1 MKNIFV
7 FACVLVLSVAIAGY
21 AAEPGTQSTQGGLG
35 WYKGNTHTHTL
46 WSDGTHLP
54 EQAVEWY
61 KSHGYQFL
69 SLTDHDTLQSGQ
81 QWREVSVQEKRFN
94 VLTEARK
101 SYGEDWVQTRPGIV
115 QPAKGAK
122 APAST
127 APAEPGI
134 EVRLRTLDELRSK
147 FEQPGRFLLIPGE
160 EFSDRAERLPLHL
173 GALNIQTALV
183 PPLAITGRKAASRK
197 MQQGIA
203 EDIRIVREYAATIK
217 PPVLITLNHPNFHF
231 AQTAEDLAGAD
242 VRFVEVMNGARVN
255 NWGDE
260 RHISVERM
268 WDIANSLR
276 IARGAEPLWGVGSDD
291 SHCFAGTDHGTPG
304 LAWIVVRAEALGAES
319 LFDAMGRGDFYF
331 STGVT
336 LADVQYDRRKGSFTV
351 EVQPEEGA
359 QYTIQF
365 IGTLE
370 DADLSPMPA
379 TAPAAT
385 APATAT
391 TTATAT
397 SASKPAGR
405 ITRTYSDRIGQV
417 LQEVTGT
424 HATYTLTGREL
435 FVRAVVRSSKPSA
448 INPAYPQQAW
458 CQPFGWENRVR
469 NQ

>member
-1 MKNIFV
+1 MRNIFG
-7 FACVLVLSVAIAGY
+7 FACVLVLSVAIAAY
-21 AAEPGTQSTQGGLG
+21 AAEPATQSAQPGLQ

-69 SLTDHDTLQSGQ
+69 ALTDHDTLQEGQ
-81 QWREVSVQEKRFN
+81 RWREVSIQEERFK

-101 SYGEDWVQTRPGIV
+101 SYGEDWVQTRPGT
-115 QPAKGAK
+115 
-122 APAST
+122 APASGATAPATT

-134 EVRLRTLDELRSK
+134 EVRLKTLDELRSK
-147 FEQPGRFLLIPGE
+147 FEEPGKFLLIPGE

-173 GALNIQTALV
+173 CALNIQAVLV
-183 PPLAITGRKAASRK
+183 PPLALTGSKAASRK

-203 EDIRIVREYAATIK
+203 EDIQIVREHAATIK
-217 PPVLITLNHPNFHF
+217 RPVLVTLNHPNFRF

-242 VRFVEVMNGARVN
+242 VLFVEVMNGARVN
-255 NWGDE
+255 NWGDA
-260 RHISVERM
+260 RHISVECM

-276 IARGAEPLWGVGSDD
+276 IARGAGPLLGVGSDD
-291 SHCFAGTDHGTPG
+291 AHCFAGTAAGSPG
-304 LAWIVVRAEALGAES
+304 LAWIVVRAEALSTES

-331 STGVT
+331 STGVA
-336 LADVQYDRRKGSFTV
+336 LADVRYDRRKGAFTV

-365 IGTLE
+365 IGTPQ

-391 TTATAT
+391 ATTT
-397 SASKPAGR
+397 STLASAPAGR

-417 LQEVTGT
+417 LQEVAGT
-424 HATYTLTGREL
+424 RATYTLTGKDL
-435 FVRAVVRSSKPSA
+435 FVRAVVRSDKPSA